1 MSSFTPVNQVRLTNV
16 AVVRLK
22 RGGKR
27 FEIACYKNKVVN
39 WRNGVEADLDEVL
52 QIDSVFENV
61 SRGVLAKRV
70 DLESCFGTSDKEAVC
85 KFILKKGQLQVSDK
99 ERQVANDA
107 LFRDIAA
114 IVSEKCIN
122 AETHRPFT
130 ANMIEKTM
138 RSTLH
143 FAVKDSKTAKQ
154 QALEVI
160 QQLKKHIPILRA
172 QMRVRV
178 TVPAVHGG
186 NARAQLL
193 EKFGAVIEDT
203 DSLSSRSSSGTSAAA
218 ATNDSFLCKI
228 QPGHFRAVDELVTSL
243 GGQGVEVIDM
253 HVQESGETDISNLKS
268 AIAGMRIQDA
278 TSAARSFAGVA
289 AVAEEDEDE
298 DDNYAAPQKKSKK
311 KKKKKKKKRRGRG
324 QESKPHEEDVGL
336 TGGGQPDESGAGSA
350 QPVDLCGYM
359 YCPYKSAY
367 FVVSVFDIGD
377 VNPNTKEP
385 VGVSKWYI
393 FGSGEKPALWNQQ
406 QKGWLVSRKFE
417 DKLDVAGAIRNNE

>member
-1 MSSFTPVNQVRLTNV
+1 MV
-16 AVVRLK
+16 
-22 RGGKR
+22 
-27 FEIACYKNKVVN
+27 
-39 WRNGVEADLDEVL
+39 
-52 QIDSVFENV
+52 
-61 SRGVLAKRV
+61 
-70 DLESCFGTSDKEAVC
+70 
-85 KFILKKGQLQVSDK
+85 
-99 ERQVANDA
+99 
-107 LFRDIAA
+107 
-114 IVSEKCIN
+114 
-122 AETHRPFT
+122 
-130 ANMIEKTM
+130 
-138 RSTLH
+138 
-143 FAVKDSKTAKQ
+143 
-154 QALEVI
+154 
-160 QQLKKHIPILRA
+160 QLKKHIPILRA

-311 KKKKKKKKRRGRG
+311 KKKKKRRGRG

-367 FVVSVFDIGD
+367 FVVSERRDAPRQARAPRRRRRSRVPHSRALRALRLLRHCQLGEMGRWGRGERERETETEKEREKEREKKEKKVDRCLSVIQQWDYGRLRGLM
-377 VNPNTKEP
+377 VTSLSQSINPIK
-385 VGVSKWYI
+385 
-393 FGSGEKPALWNQQ
+393 
-406 QKGWLVSRKFE
+406 R
-417 DKLDVAGAIRNNE
+417 

>member
-61 SRGVLAKRV
+61 SRGVLAKRD
-70 DLESCFGTSDKEAVC
+70 DLERCFSTSDKETVC

-143 FAVKDSKTAKQ
+143 FAVKQSKTAKQ
-154 QALEVI
+154 QALDVI
-160 QQLKKHIPILRA
+160 RLLKKHIPILRA
-172 QMRVRV
+172 QMRIRV
-178 TVPAVHGG
+178 TVPAAHGSDI
-186 NARAQLL
+186 RRQLL
-193 EKFGAVIEDT
+193 NKFSAAIEDANSLGRRTEST
-203 DSLSSRSSSGTSAAA
+203 DSKAFASEATS
-218 ATNDSFLCKI
+218 DSFLCRI
-228 QPGHFRAVDELVTSL
+228 QPGNFRAVDELVTSL

-253 HVQESGETDISNLKS
+253 HVQESGETDISNIGS
-268 AIAGMRIQDA
+268 AVASMRIGEA
-278 TSAARSFAGVA
+278 SSSSTPAA
-289 AVAEEDEDE
+289 AEEEDDHE
-298 DDNYAAPQKKSKK
+298 DDNYAAPSKKSR
-311 KKKKKKKKRRGRG
+311 KKKKKKKRRGRG
-324 QESKPHEEDVGL
+324 QESKPHEEDAGIL
-336 TGGGQPDESGAGSA
+336 ADGSTDGAGMDVA

-359 YCPYKSAY
+359 YRPYKSAY
-367 FVVSVFDIGD
+367 FVLSVFDAED
-377 VNPNTKEP
+377 VSPSTIEP

-393 FGSGEKPALWNQQ
+393 FGSAEKPALWNQQ
-406 QKGWLVSRKFE
+406 QKGWLVSKKFE
-417 DKLDVAGAIRNNE
+417 DKLDVAGAIRTD